1 MPTVALIP
9 VKTFCVHHN
18 IEYSFIHILQSFGL
32 VEIITREDDAFIRA
46 KQLDDVERIV
56 RLHRDLDINPEGI
69 DAITHLLLRVKKMQ
83 EEIIT
88 LQNRLSRYEPLL

>member
-18 IEYSFIHILQSFGL
+18 IEHSFIHTLQRFGL

-46 KQLDDVERIV
+46 RQLNDIERFV
-56 RLHRDLDINPEGI
+56 RLHRELDINPEGI
-69 DAITHLLLRVKKMQ
+69 DAIIHLLQRVKKMQ
-83 EEIIT
+83 QEITT
-88 LQNRLSRYEPLL
+88 LQNRLSRYEPGK